1 MCFHFP
7 RSRNSLPDPEEVTMS
22 IDRTELADA
31 LAEATG
37 WSVTTDPHRVTFT
50 NDEPP
55 QVVIWTVTDSEIGQ
69 LMYNEN
75 RRAQGYG
82 GKRTAD
88 LGALWLPPPHGSAG
102 PVRRLPRIYGRDRRD
117 RLRVILVSERWNGPS
132 RVHCSGRSVRCSRD

>member
-1 MCFHFP
+1 
-7 RSRNSLPDPEEVTMS
+7 MS
-22 IDRTELADA
+22 IDRADLASA

-75 RRAQGYG
+75 RRAKGYG
-82 GKRTAD
+82 GRKTAD
-88 LGALWLPPPHGSAG
+88 LGALWLLLMEALDPFDGSRGYMDGTDA
-102 PVRRLPRIYGRDRRD
+102 IAY
-117 RLRVILVSERWNGPS
+117 E
-132 RVHCSGRSVRCSRD
+132 

>member
-1 MCFHFP
+1 
-7 RSRNSLPDPEEVTMS
+7 MS
-22 IDRTELADA
+22 IDRADLASA

-37 WSVTTDPHRVTFT
+37 WSVSADTHRVTFI
-50 NDEPP
+50 NDDPP

-88 LGALWLPPPHGSAG
+88 LGALWLPLMEALDPFDGSRG
-102 PVRRLPRIYGRDRRD
+102 YMDGTDVTVY
-117 RLRVILVSERWNGPS
+117 E
-132 RVHCSGRSVRCSRD
+132 

>member
-69 LMYNEN
+69 LRYNQNLTSWEAGGRQSAELGTLAPPT
-75 RRAQGYG
+75 RRSFRPIRGNPWG
-82 GKRTAD
+82 D
-88 LGALWLPPPHGSAG
+88 SW
-102 PVRRLPRIYGRDRRD
+102 D
-117 RLRVILVSERWNGPS
+117 
-132 RVHCSGRSVRCSRD
+132 

>member
-1 MCFHFP
+1 MFSFP
-7 RSRNSLPDPEEVTMS
+7 KVRKQSPDPQEVPIS
-22 IDRTELADA
+22 IDRAELANA

-37 WSVTTDPHRVTFT
+37 WSVTADSHRVTFT
-50 NDEPP
+50 NDDPP

-88 LGALWLPPPHGSAG
+88 LGALWLPLMEALGPFEGSRG
-102 PVRRLPRIYGRDRRD
+102 VIRGTDLRI
-117 RLRVILVSERWNGPS
+117 IE
-132 RVHCSGRSVRCSRD
+132 